1 MSFFFNGMTLSTLSI
16 NSHDF
21 AFSFPKWSHTDGD
34 VFITYKPMI
43 IPLISQCGIFSE
55 QFCPQTKYIIEP
67 PLTMNPSNN
76 LLLIETRLLLWN
88 PRTKYT
94 LWPTLESLLTTPFRL
109 TTSLFDIED
118 SININKLREWVWYDV
133 RNHEHHTD
141 MILFNFAFDFP
152 KRPHANGMYSLF
164 INSWYPFN

>member
-1 MSFFFNGMTLSTLSI
+1 MTKLGTESLQSFHNLFTLRNRVLNHFLFILTSLFFNGMTLSTLSI

-21 AFSFPKWSHTDGD
+21 AFCFPKWSHTNGD

-55 QFCPQTKYIIEP
+55 HFCPKKKYTIEP

-94 LWPTLESLLTTPFRL
+94 LCSTLESLLTTPLRL
-109 TTSLFDIED
+109 TTSLFDI
-118 SININKLREWVWYDV
+118 
-133 RNHEHHTD
+133 
-141 MILFNFAFDFP
+141 
-152 KRPHANGMYSLF
+152 
-164 INSWYPFN
+164 